1 MKRLYI
7 ITTAGGLGNQMLNY
21 SLWYY
26 LKYHKKEN
34 AILYPIHKH
43 LKDHNGYELDEIFKN
58 TEKPRQSNKLIDLY
72 ISLCILLNR
81 IGCFVGKKIHT
92 KRLNNLSAKLPISVV
107 NFPNWEKYN
116 FIEEIRAEIIEIFS
130 FVEDSNKKN
139 VEVVY
144 AMRETESVSIHIRR
158 GDYQNNVHWR
168 MILGDICD
176 LSYYQQAIEKVSE
189 LINTPSYFVFS
200 DDIDW
205 AKENLKLP
213 QATYIDWNTKSNSY
227 RDIQLMAN
235 CRINIIANST
245 FSLMGAW
252 LNTNNNYQCIAPKKW
267 RNYYHDTTY
276 QSYLPLS
283 WIVIDNARA
292 NISLILSKSLSDKEL
307 HWILNQS
314 YSDFEIIPTIQEE
327 HLANDRLKESIAS
340 PVGNYIF
347 KITSIQTKE
356 FKNKH
361 YISYLL
367 FNKIS
372 SNG

>member
-1 MKRLYI
+1 MKRTYI

-21 SLWYY
+21 TLWHY
-26 LKYHKKEN
+26 LRYHKKEN
-34 AILYPIHKH
+34 AILYPVQKH
-43 LKDHNGYELDEIFKN
+43 LQDHNGYELNNIFKN
-58 TEKPRQSNKLIDLY
+58 TEKPARSSKLIDLY
-72 ISLCILLNR
+72 ISLCVLINK
-81 IGCFVGKKIHT
+81 IGSFVGKKIHS
-92 KRLNNLSAKLPISVV
+92 KRLDNLSTKLPIAVV
-107 NFPNWEKYN
+107 NFPCWERYN
-116 FIEEIRAEIIEIFS
+116 FIKDIQGEIVNIFS
-130 FVEDSNKKN
+130 FTEDNNTRNSETIHTMKS
-139 VEVVY
+139 
-144 AMRETESVSIHIRR
+144 TESVSIHIRR

-235 CRINIIANST
+235 CKINIIANST

-283 WIVIDNARA
+283 WIVIDNERA

-327 HLANDRLKESIAS
+327 HLANGRLKESIAS
-340 PVGNYIF
+340 PAGNYIF
-347 KITSIQTKE
+347 KITPFQTKE
-356 FKNKH
+356 FKNQH